1 MSLKRQLSS
10 STAWM
15 SLAASG
21 MSLVSFLVF
30 IIISR
35 ILSPNEIGLVV
46 FAILV
51 VELGKIVVN
60 GGITIAIVQR
70 KEWDNTHASTCFYL
84 SLIYGAIF
92 TGLVLTLGAKLT
104 HDFYD
109 PAAVPILQVLAAI
122 FIIEAVKVVHEGK
135 LRREFLFKVI
145 ALRSILASTISG
157 VVGVTLALQGYGV
170 WALVAQQLVGQVLIT
185 TVTLV
190 SAHWWPSLRFSFA
203 LAKETLGFSSPMM
216 VANFIYTLCNTL
228 LDFMVGIILGP
239 IALGIYRIAGR
250 ALFILQDIIIRPME
264 QTVFPALARLNDKL
278 ACAEATLRIMRMSCF
293 VIVPIFFGTAA
304 VAAEFIE
311 LVFGE
316 KWRASGALMSMLA
329 IGSTPLVVRLQVNAA
344 LTAQGQSRWVMFS
357 TISTLLII
365 LTIGYFA
372 IPHGVTYAALAYIAV
387 NYLTGIISLL
397 IFYRVFGCRLLAIF
411 NALWP
416 SYLASAIMLAACL
429 ALKHELPGSLPSTLQ
444 IILICATGGL
454 VYLLLGLL
462 VFRQET
468 RNFLQEGLSVAPA
481 KFSPLLLRLQGWL
494 RLQ

>member
-51 VELGKIVVN
+51 VELGKIIIN
-60 GGITIAIVQR
+60 GGITIAVVQR
-70 KEWDNTHASTCFYL
+70 KEWDDNYSSTCFYL
-84 SLIYGAIF
+84 SLLYGVIF
-92 TGLVLTLGAKLT
+92 TALVVTVGAQLTRK
-104 HDFYD
+104 FYD
-109 PAAVPILQVLAAI
+109 PAAVEILQVLSII
-122 FIIEAVKVVHEGK
+122 FLIEAVKVVHEGK

-145 ALRSILASTISG
+145 ALRSILASSISG

-170 WALVAQQLVGQVLIT
+170 WALVAQQLTGQVLIT
-185 TVTLV
+185 AVTLF
-190 SAHWWPSLRFSFA
+190 SAHWWPRLRFSLS
-203 LAKETLGFSSPMM
+203 LAREVLTFSAPMM
-216 VANFIYTLCNTL
+216 LASFIYTLCNTL
-228 LDFMVGIILGP
+228 LEFMVGIILGP

-264 QTVFPALARLNDKL
+264 QTVFPALSRLNDKL
-278 ACAEATLRIMRMSCF
+278 SCAEATLRIMRMSCF

-304 VAAEFIE
+304 IAAEFIE

-316 KWRASGALMSMLA
+316 KWSASGSLMSLLA

-344 LTAQGQSRWVMFS
+344 LTSQKKTGWVMFS
-357 TISTLLII
+357 TITTLLVT
-365 LTIGYFA
+365 LAIGYVA
-372 IPHGVTYAALAYIAV
+372 IPYGLQYAALAYIAV
-387 NYLTGIISLL
+387 SYITGIISLL
-397 IFYRVFGCRLLAIF
+397 VFYRVFGCRFLSIF

-416 SYLASAIMLAACL
+416 SYLASGIMLAICMI
-429 ALKHELPGSLPSTLQ
+429 LKQELPATLPSTLQ
-444 IILICATGGL
+444 IILVCATGGL
-454 VYLLLGLL
+454 TYLLLGLL
-462 VFRQET
+462 VFRKET
-468 RNFLQEGLSVAPA
+468 KNFLQEGLSIAPA
-481 KFSPLLLRLQGWL
+481 KFSPLLLRLQDWF
-494 RLQ
+494 RLN

>member
-51 VELGKIVVN
+51 VELGKIIVN
-60 GGITIAIVQR
+60 GGITIAVVQR
-70 KEWDNTHASTCFYL
+70 KEWDNNYSSTCFYL
-84 SLIYGAIF
+84 NLLYGFILTVLAI
-92 TGLVLTLGAKLT
+92 TVGAKIT

-109 PAAVPILQVLAAI
+109 PAAVEILRVLSVI

-145 ALRSILASTISG
+145 AFRSILASSISG
-157 VVGVTLALQGYGV
+157 IVGVTLALQGYGV
-170 WALVAQQLVGQVLIT
+170 WALVAQQLTGQVLIT
-185 TVTLV
+185 TVTLI
-190 SAHWWPSLRFSFA
+190 SAHWWPRLHFSFS
-203 LAKETLGFSSPMM
+203 LAREAFVFSAPMM
-216 VANFIYTLCNTL
+216 LANFIYTLCNTL
-228 LDFMVGIILGP
+228 LEFMVGIILGP
-239 IALGIYRIAGR
+239 IALGVYRIAGR

-264 QTVFPALARLNDKL
+264 QTVFPALSRLTEKL

-304 VAAEFIE
+304 IAAEFIE

-316 KWRASGALMSMLA
+316 KWSASGALMSMLA

-344 LTAQGQSRWVMFS
+344 LTAQKKSSWVMFS
-357 TISTLLII
+357 TLSTLLIT
-365 LTIGYFA
+365 LGIGYLA
-372 IPHGVTYAALAYIAV
+372 IPHGLQYAALAYIAV
-387 NYLTGIISLL
+387 SYITGVISLI
-397 IFYRVFGCRLLAIF
+397 IFYRVFGCRLLSII

-416 SYLASAIMLAACL
+416 SYLASGIMLAICMA
-429 ALKHELPGSLPSTLQ
+429 AKQELPDALPRTLQ
-444 IILICATGGL
+444 ILLVCVTGGIT
-454 VYLLLGLL
+454 YLLLGLL
-462 VFRQET
+462 VFRKET
-468 RNFLQEGLSVAPA
+468 KNFLQEGLSMAPA

-494 RLQ
+494 RLN

>member
-46 FAILV
+46 FALLV
-51 VELGKIVVN
+51 VEAGKIIVN
-60 GGITIAIVQR
+60 GGITSAIVQR
-70 KEWDNTHASTCFYL
+70 KEWDNDYASTCFYL
-84 SLIYGAIF
+84 NLLYGVLLTA
-92 TGLVLTLGAKLT
+92 LVLSIGVKLT
-104 HDFYD
+104 QDFYD
-109 PAAVPILQVLAAI
+109 PAAVPILQVLSVI
-122 FIIEAVKVVHEGK
+122 FIIEAIKVAHEGK

-145 ALRSILASTISG
+145 ALRSILASSISG

-170 WALVAQQLVGQVLIT
+170 WALVAQQLTGQILIT
-185 TVTLV
+185 AVTLI
-190 SAHWWPSLRFSFA
+190 SAHWWPNMRFSFS
-203 LAKETLGFSSPMM
+203 LAREALGFSFPMM
-216 VANFIYTLCNTL
+216 LANVIYTLCNTL
-228 LDFMVGIILGP
+228 LEFMVGIILGP
-239 IALGIYRIAGR
+239 VALGIYRIAGR

-264 QTVFPALARLNDKL
+264 QTVFPALARINEPL

-293 VIVPIFFGTAA
+293 IIVPIFFGTAA
-304 VAAEFIE
+304 IAAEFIE

-344 LTAQGQSRWVMFS
+344 LTAQGRSRWIMLS
-357 TISTLLII
+357 TVSTLLITF
-365 LTIGYFA
+365 TIGYFA
-372 IPHGVTYAALAYIAV
+372 IPHGLNYAALSYIAISYV
-387 NYLTGIISLL
+387 TGIISLL
-397 IFYRVFGCRLLAIF
+397 IFYYVFNCRVMSII

-416 SYLASAIMLAACL
+416 SYFASAIMLAVCL
-429 ALKHELPGSLPSTLQ
+429 LLKHTLPGELPATLQ
-444 IILICATGGL
+444 ILL
-454 VYLLLGLL
+454 VGSAGFIAYLLLGLL

-468 RNFLQEGLSVAPA
+468 RNFLQEGLNIAPA
-481 KFSPLLLRLQGWL
+481 KFSPWLLRLQGWL
-494 RLQ
+494 RLH

>member
-1 MSLKRQLSS
+1 MNLKRQLSS

-51 VELGKIVVN
+51 VEAGKIIVN
-60 GGITIAIVQR
+60 GGITIAVVQR
-70 KEWDNTHASTCFYL
+70 KEWDHTYASTCFYITL
-84 SLIYGAIF
+84 LYGALF
-92 TGLVLTLGAKLT
+92 TALVFTVGAELT
-104 HDFYD
+104 HAFYD
-109 PAAVPILQVLAAI
+109 PAAVPILQTLSII
-122 FIIEAVKVVHEGK
+122 FLIEAIKVVHEGK
-135 LRREFLFKVI
+135 LRREFLFKVL
-145 ALRSILASTISG
+145 ALRSILASSISG

-170 WALVAQQLVGQVLIT
+170 WALVAQQLTGQILIT
-185 TVTLV
+185 LITLI
-190 SAHWWPSLRFSFA
+190 SARWWPSFRFSLS
-203 LAKETLGFSSPMM
+203 LAREALGFSAPMM
-216 VANFIYTLCNTL
+216 FASLIYTLCNTL
-228 LDFMVGIILGP
+228 LEFMVGIILGP
-239 IALGIYRIAGR
+239 IALGMYRIAGR

-264 QTVFPALARLNDKL
+264 QTVLPALARLSEKS
-278 ACAEATLRIMRMSCF
+278 ACGEATLRIMRMSCF

-316 KWRASGALMSMLA
+316 KWRISGTLMSMLA
-329 IGSTPLVVRLQVNAA
+329 VGSTPLVVRLQVNAA

-357 TISTLLII
+357 TFATLLITF
-365 LTIGYFA
+365 LIGYFA
-372 IPHGVTYAALAYIAV
+372 IPHGLSYAALGYVAASYVTAI
-387 NYLTGIISLL
+387 LSLL
-397 IFYRVFGCRLLAIF
+397 VFYRVFSCKLLAIV

-416 SYLASAIMLAACL
+416 SYLASGIMLGICL
-429 ALKHELPGSLPSTLQ
+429 LVKEELPVNLPDTLQ
-444 IILICATGGL
+444 IILICLTGGI

-468 RNFLQEGLSVAPA
+468 KNFLQEGLNVAPA
-481 KFSPLLLRLQGWL
+481 KFSPWLLRLQGWL
-494 RLQ
+494 RLH